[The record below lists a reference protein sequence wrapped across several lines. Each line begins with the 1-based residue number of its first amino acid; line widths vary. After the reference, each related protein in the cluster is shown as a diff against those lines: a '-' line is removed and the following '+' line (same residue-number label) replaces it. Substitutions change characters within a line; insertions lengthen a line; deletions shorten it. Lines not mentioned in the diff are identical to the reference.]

1 MGETLISSPGICR
14 LYNISTPNITC
25 TRSLGNTP
33 SIISVLT
40 TDLNSTYPK
49 SLSNWITLLDVAQ
62 AAGNSPPVP
71 LDLLSRLTRASSAL
85 LLTSVS
91 LSPFEIALTLYLF
104 FKTQP
109 YNFRKRLFGLYILDG
124 LMMLASATLYTGCIY
139 SIGSYTIDGDIS
151 PNFGFILFWCAGAGK
166 FLVTPTMFLMSFLTV
181 TVIAWY
187 AAVATVEVAAVSA
200 VVASAAAPNGGTTV
214 DTWYGGDSGFSGG
227 DSGC

>member
-1 MGETLISSPGICR
+1 
-14 LYNISTPNITC
+14 
-25 TRSLGNTP
+25 
-33 SIISVLT
+33 
-40 TDLNSTYPK
+40 
-49 SLSNWITLLDVAQ
+49 
-62 AAGNSPPVP
+62 
-71 LDLLSRLTRASSAL
+71 
-85 LLTSVS
+85 
-91 LSPFEIALTLYLF
+91 
-104 FKTQP
+104 
-109 YNFRKRLFGLYILDG
+109 
-124 LMMLASATLYTGCIY
+124 MLASATLYTGCIY